1 MNKILKYIS
10 TTFLTSALIAAASTS
25 LPTVLA
31 EGDDITTMN
40 LAVQAG
46 AREVVAPESVALD
59 DKSDP
64 NPGNEQVTISSVDE
78 VVSSGDSFKAA
89 GNGAI
94 LVRDLS
100 GTGNGW
106 SLNMRVENLSSSANE
121 EYYNVLMGDTID
133 TDGDGSYGGNS
144 FLTITTN
151 NASKNSGSPLDE
163 LRWSDTATDVT
174 VDNNPVYDELDLI
187 SYEDA
192 RGTTSDIPLLKAP
205 TGTGMGEYLFDLLLD
220 IEIPAYGDYNL
231 ANGQAIKADTYS
243 GIITFDLV

>member
-59 DKSDP
+59 DKNNP
-64 NPGNEQVTISSVDE
+64 TPGNEQVTLSSVDE
-78 VVSSGDSFKAA
+78 IVSSGNSFKAA

-106 SLNMRVENLSSSANE
+106 GLNMRVENLSSSANE

-133 TDGDGSYGGNS
+133 TDGDGSYSGNS
-144 FLTITTN
+144 FLTITTD
-151 NASKNSGSPLDE
+151 NASRNSGSPLSE
-163 LRWSDTATDVT
+163 LRWSDTADITGA
-174 VDNNPVYDELDLI
+174 NNPVYDELDLI
-187 SYEDA
+187 SYDGA
-192 RGTTSDIPLLKAP
+192 RGSTNDIPLLKAP
-205 TGTGMGEYLFDLLLD
+205 SGAGMGEYVFDLLLD
-220 IEIPAYGDYNL
+220 IDIPAYGDYGL
-231 ANGQAIKADTYS
+231 SDGQAIKADTYS
-243 GIITFDLV
+243 GIITFDLI